1 MSNLFDKYG
10 GFATV
15 SHIVRAFYKEINA
28 SKALK
33 PYFGGVNMETLISH
47 QTKLLS
53 QILGGPSTYS
63 GRELGQAHAFL
74 NVTESAFIEVAD
86 ILQEVLED
94 SGVEDEDVVT
104 IMGIIGSFKSQIVA
118 PV

>member
-1 MSNLFDKYG
+1 MSSLFDKYG
-10 GFATV
+10 GFSTV
-15 SHIVRAFYKEINA
+15 SHIVRAFYKEISA
-28 SKALK
+28 SQALK
-33 PYFGGVNMETLISH
+33 PYFEGVNMEVLISH

-74 NVTESAFIEVAD
+74 NVTESAFTEVAE

-94 SGVEDEDVVT
+94 NGVEDEDVAT
-104 IMGIIGSFKSQIVA
+104 IMGIIESVKSQIVA